1 MSLSTVV
8 IGAGYGDEG
17 KGLITD
23 FEARRLNSETVV
35 RFNGGAQ
42 AGHTVVAGDL
52 RHIFSHVG
60 AGTFAGANTHLS
72 SNFIVNPF
80 LLKAEHEL
88 LLECNASPRI
98 TVNAGA
104 MVSTIYDMV
113 LNAIAELTRSSNRHG
128 SCGVGINETVT
139 RHLASLALPY
149 NSSHFHLTAGDLM
162 NESRVVVTLF
172 NIAKTWVPHRL
183 KELESMLGSLVIPD
197 HLQEML
203 DFPRAVHA
211 ERLMEIINEALF
223 EVHTP
228 RITGNAVFEGAQGLG
243 LDEDLGVFPH
253 VTRSKTGL
261 PYAGKA
267 AREVGIKEFDV
278 VYVTRVYGTR
288 HGAGPLAGE
297 GTWIADDG
305 WTPFER
311 TNNTNEWQGKF
322 RFAPLDL
329 TALAARIKSDIGRYA
344 AMQHKELLPSVKSI
358 SLAVTCL
365 DQVQDFKN
373 MNFLIDGAVVSHPVQ
388 DVCKLI
394 ADATSFPISHMSFG
408 PCAKDVRHTEIRI

>member
-23 FEARRLNSETVV
+23 FEARRLNAETVV

-52 RHIFSHVG
+52 RHIFSHIG
-60 AGTFAGANTHLS
+60 AGTFAGASTHLS
-72 SNFIVNPF
+72 STFIVNPL
-80 LLKAEHEL
+80 LLKTEYEMLAR
-88 LLECNASPRI
+88 NGISPRI

-113 LNAIAELTRSSNRHG
+113 LNAIAELTRSTNRHG

-149 NSSHFHLTAGDLM
+149 NSSHFHLTAADLL
-162 NESRVVVTLF
+162 NESKVLVTLF

-183 KELESMLGSLVIPD
+183 KQLETLLGPLVIPD

-203 DFPRAVHA
+203 DFPRVLHA
-211 ERLMEIINEALF
+211 ERLMEIFHEGLF
-223 EVHTP
+223 DVRTP
-228 RITGNAVFEGAQGLG
+228 RFNGSVVFEGAQGLG

-267 AREVGIKEFDV
+267 AREVGVKDFDV

-297 GTWIADDG
+297 GLPITCED

-311 TNNTNEWQGKF
+311 TNSTNEWQGKF

-329 TALAARIKSDIGRYA
+329 TTLSTRIKSDIERYA
-344 AMQHKELLPSVKSI
+344 DMQHKELLPSIRSI
-358 SLAVTCL
+358 SIAVTCL
-365 DQVQDFKN
+365 DQVQNFDK
-373 MNFLIDGAVVSHPVQ
+373 MNFLIDGTVATHAVRDACS
-388 DVCKLI
+388 LI
-394 ADATSFPISHMSFG
+394 ADATSFPISHTSFG
-408 PCAKDVRHTEIRI
+408 PCAKDVQRQEIGV